1 MQNEQTLQQ
10 MIREYEANM
19 PPEIMNLIK
28 SFDWKKEVRTIVN
41 QNQLMIDVGSDLEE
55 SIYLMLLGVTKVAD
69 LYERLV
75 EEHQIPDDKAQKIIQ
90 EIEVQIFNPLYKK
103 MMELDGKDSPATASA
118 KAPAT
123 PRDEILAEIEK
134 EPEVL
139 IKFNTTPKESTSIPK
154 QEASPVSDPGI
165 TKPFT
170 VSAGTTMQVEAEK
183 IAAPASTMPTQPVE
197 TVVPAQGVQENPIAA
212 ALTKPTATANPSAKP
227 YSADPYREPIE

>member
-1 MQNEQTLQQ
+1 MQNEKTLQQ

-55 SIYLMLLGVTKVAD
+55 AIYLMLIGVTKAVD
-69 LYERLV
+69 LYEQLIEV
-75 EEHQIPDDKAQKIIQ
+75 HEIPEDKAQKIIQ

-103 MMELDGKDSPATASA
+103 MMELDEKDSSTTSTKTPI
-118 KAPAT
+118 T

-139 IKFNTTPKESTSIPK
+139 IKFNTASKESTSTPK
-154 QEASPVSDPGI
+154 QETSPISDPGI

-183 IAAPASTMPTQPVE
+183 IAAPTEQSNTPAQPIAPV
-197 TVVPAQGVQENPIAA
+197 QGVQENPVAA
-212 ALTKPTATANPSAKP
+212 GLTKPTATAKP

>member
-1 MQNEQTLQQ
+1 MQNEKTLQQ
-10 MIREYEANM
+10 MIREYEAHM

-55 SIYLMLLGVTKVAD
+55 AIYLMLIGVTKAVD
-69 LYERLV
+69 LYEQLTEV
-75 EEHQIPDDKAQKIIQ
+75 HEIPEDKAQKIIQ

-103 MMELDGKDSPATASA
+103 MMELDEKDSSTTST
-118 KAPAT
+118 KAPIT

-139 IKFNTTPKESTSIPK
+139 IKFNTASKESTPAPK
-154 QEASPVSDPGI
+154 QETSPISDPGI

-170 VSAGTTMQVEAEK
+170 ASPTTTMQVETEK
-183 IAAPASTMPTQPVE
+183 ITAPAGQSNTPAQPI
-197 TVVPAQGVQENPIAA
+197 VPVQGVQENPVAS
-212 ALTKPTATANPSAKP
+212 ALTKPTVTAKP